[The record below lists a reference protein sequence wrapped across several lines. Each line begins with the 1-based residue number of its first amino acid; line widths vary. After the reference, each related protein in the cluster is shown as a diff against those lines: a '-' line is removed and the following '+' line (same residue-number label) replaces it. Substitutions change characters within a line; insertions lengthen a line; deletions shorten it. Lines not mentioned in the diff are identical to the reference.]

1 VHGTTFGGNPL
12 ACAVAETAFDLINDP
27 AMLAGVKE
35 REGWFRAELEKINA
49 QFHCFSEVRGQGLLL
64 GAVLTEAFA
73 GKAKAFV
80 DAGIE
85 HGVLVLVAGPNVVRF
100 APALNLTAEEFAEGM
115 RRFALA
121 VAQVVN
127 A

>member
-1 VHGTTFGGNPL
+1 
-12 ACAVAETAFDLINDP
+12 
-27 AMLAGVKE
+27 MLAGVKE
-35 REGWFRAELEKINA
+35 REGWFRAELEKLMPNTTA
-49 QFHCFSEVRGQGLLL
+49 SSEVRGQGLLL